1 CGRHGAGL
9 TFTRLPR
16 TMRYFGF
23 AFLSG
28 QSGSFF
34 LAVRLA
40 AGLAD
45 AVDVVVDVA
54 ACVTTVPSGTTT
66 GEPLVVTGG
75 AGGAAGGEG
84 GVAGGDGGVA
94 GGGGGLAGGGG
105 GGDGGGGGG
114 AGGLG
119 GGGSTGVPLPPP
131 LAPGAATSESAPAPS
146 SARPAASVLPASEP
160 APTGAIL
167 DEASARSES
176 V

>member
-1 CGRHGAGL
+1 
-9 TFTRLPR
+9 
-16 TMRYFGF
+16 MRYFGF

-54 ACVTTVPSGTTT
+54 AWVTTVPSGTTT

-84 GVAGGDGGVA
+84 GVAGGDGGVG

-105 GGDGGGGGG
+105 GGDGGVGGG

-119 GGGSTGVPLPPP
+119 GGGSTGVPLPPTTNQPPLP

-146 SARPAASVLPASEP
+146 IARPAATAQPVSEP
-160 APTGAIL
+160 GPAGTIL
-167 DEASARSES
+167 D
-176 V
+176 